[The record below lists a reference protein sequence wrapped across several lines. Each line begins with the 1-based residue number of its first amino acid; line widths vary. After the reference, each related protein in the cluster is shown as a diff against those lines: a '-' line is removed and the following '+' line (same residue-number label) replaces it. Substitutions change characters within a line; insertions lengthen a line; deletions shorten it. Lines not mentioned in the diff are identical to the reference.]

1 MKHDPETNKNS
12 YEFQIAVEEY
22 VKLLIQK
29 KNYAQALQVFTEHA
43 DSFKENTGSYCILG
57 AELILNLNDSA
68 CEKFIWNRI
77 HPLIL
82 EMQKEEELP
91 INYCTSFAECADRM
105 GEPRLSRE
113 LREIYAN
120 FLKECEEDD

>member
-1 MKHDPETNKNS
+1 
-12 YEFQIAVEEY
+12 
-22 VKLLIQK
+22 
-29 KNYAQALQVFTEHA
+29 
-43 DSFKENTGSYCILG
+43 
-57 AELILNLNDSA
+57 
-68 CEKFIWNRI
+68 
-77 HPLIL
+77 
-82 EMQKEEELP
+82 MQKEEELS